1 MPFGNKL
8 NQKWIQPPKFHYHL
22 THQFW
27 CNLHKNCFIGLTP
40 GLCSQSNLCFQK
52 TNSNYFL
59 FQGTKQSAWHF
70 F

>member
-40 GLCSQSNLCFQK
+40 ELQVISV
-52 TNSNYFL
+52 
-59 FQGTKQSAWHF
+59 
-70 F
+70 